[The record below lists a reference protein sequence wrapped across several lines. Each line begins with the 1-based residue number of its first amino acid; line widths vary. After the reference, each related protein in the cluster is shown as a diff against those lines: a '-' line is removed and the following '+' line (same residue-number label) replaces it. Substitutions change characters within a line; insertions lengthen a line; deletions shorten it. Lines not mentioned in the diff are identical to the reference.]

1 MPAKELLDTPLAMTA
16 DHHRAAIDAAATSL
30 HTSQLL
36 REAGELITAVT
47 TLEEK
52 APSFVNRVQK
62 TQLVS
67 AKKRAKLLL
76 AIAWFYSQLPSLQ
89 ASKDPQTIYESS
101 SGAEAKLKSKGFGP
115 RA

>member
-1 MPAKELLDTPLAMTA
+1 MPAKELLDTPLALTA

-67 AKKRAKLLL
+67 ARPPGNLREWLERGGKIEVERLRSEGLNLL
-76 AIAWFYSQLPSLQ
+76 AGEPDCL
-89 ASKDPQTIYESS
+89 
-101 SGAEAKLKSKGFGP
+101 
-115 RA
+115 